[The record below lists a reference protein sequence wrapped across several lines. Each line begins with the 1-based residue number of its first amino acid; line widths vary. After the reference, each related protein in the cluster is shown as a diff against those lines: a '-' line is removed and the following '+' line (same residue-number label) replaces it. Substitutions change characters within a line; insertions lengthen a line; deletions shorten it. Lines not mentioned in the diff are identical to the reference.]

1 MGALTKYDASTKSAG
16 ILNGDSMV
24 RGAQSSLRNIIGGDV
39 SGAGGFQYL
48 SQLGI
53 TTAADGTLTVDN
65 NKLTDALNA
74 DSASVQKLFGSS
86 SGIAA
91 QLNGAIDRI
100 IGNDG
105 LVEARDDALKTQLDG
120 LDSQFDAL
128 NARMDKVEARYRAQF
143 TALDTLISSMQNT
156 STFLT
161 SQLKQIAAIGS
172 SFNDN

>member
-1 MGALTKYDASTKSAG
+1 MRISDW
-16 ILNGDSMV
+16 
-24 RGAQSSLRNIIGGDV
+24 SSDV
-39 SGAGGFQYL
+39 CS
-48 SQLGI
+48 S
-53 TTAADGTLTVDN
+53 D
-65 NKLTDALNA
+65 LNA

-128 NARMDKVEARYRAQF
+128 NARMDQVEERNRAQF
-143 TALDTLISSMQNT
+143 TALDTLISSMQNPRKKRK
-156 STFLT
+156 S
-161 SQLKQIAAIGS
+161 AV
-172 SFNDN
+172 

>member
-1 MGALTKYDASTKSAG
+1 MRISDW
-16 ILNGDSMV
+16 
-24 RGAQSSLRNIIGGDV
+24 SSDV
-39 SGAGGFQYL
+39 CS
-48 SQLGI
+48 S
-53 TTAADGTLTVDN
+53 D
-65 NKLTDALNA
+65 LNA

-128 NARMDKVEARYRAQF
+128 NARMAKVEARYQAPF
-143 TALDTLISSMQNT
+143 NALATLISSLQNH
-156 STFLT
+156 SPFLT
-161 SQLKQIAAIGS
+161 SKLKQSVAIGS
-172 SFNDN
+172 SSNQK